1 MRPPSG
7 VLPPNGSI
15 IATVVKFLEQPEC
28 PQEKKNKDKFKIV
41 SLAVKAG
48 IEYTPE
54 LVRRSHKYE
63 MCVEILTVGSSKQ
76 STLCANT

>member
-1 MRPPSG
+1 
-7 VLPPNGSI
+7 
-15 IATVVKFLEQPEC
+15 VKFLEQPES

-54 LVRRSHKYE
+54 LVRRSHK
-63 MCVEILTVGSSKQ
+63 
-76 STLCANT
+76 